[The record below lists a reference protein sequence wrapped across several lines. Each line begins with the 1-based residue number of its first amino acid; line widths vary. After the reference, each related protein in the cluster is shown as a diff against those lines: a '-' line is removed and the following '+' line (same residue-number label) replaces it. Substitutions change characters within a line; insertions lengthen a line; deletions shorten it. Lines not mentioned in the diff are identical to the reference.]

1 MERDRFCILSVYSQ
15 VQLEPGQSCGTGVTN
30 HPGLCQARGL
40 VECDKFSAKTGM
52 VPRWF
57 VVLCLM
63 YSERIKKAWDSQD
76 SIEISKRL
84 SLTGQILAGQERGV
98 FLDMGSFYCL
108 HIGNKFIKYF

>member
-1 MERDRFCILSVYSQ
+1 
-15 VQLEPGQSCGTGVTN
+15 
-30 HPGLCQARGL
+30 
-40 VECDKFSAKTGM
+40 
-52 VPRWF
+52 
-57 VVLCLM
+57 M